1 MKKLFIHVGYPK
13 TATTSLQN
21 YLFDGHDEIGY
32 LNKDLK
38 STSIIK
44 QILYSRENA
53 IERNKAQIYF
63 ELKKVVDN
71 YQNYETMV
79 FSNESLLSMS
89 MFFRTEP
96 KPMVFIED
104 VNSIARKLHKVFC
117 ESGLF
122 EEVKIIIAI
131 RRQEDLIKSIYAQVY
146 NRYFKKF
153 KQTSSFKNFIS
164 YSLLHKENFVLD
176 ALHFENVIFQYE
188 QIFGC
193 RNIGVF
199 VFEDLKLNQRAFI
212 TNLSRFLNV
221 DKEISIKLLKG
232 RKINKKS
239 GKHFYKTDT
248 IKLTSNLHKFK
259 KFLFG
264 NLKTGFT
271 NSKVYKFLNKFEFK
285 GQEITNVNL
294 SKEEKIKFKEIYSKG
309 NRILSQRRKLN
320 LDKHNYSC

>member
-1 MKKLFIHVGYPK
+1 M
-13 TATTSLQN
+13 
-21 YLFDGHDEIGY
+21 
-32 LNKDLK
+32 
-38 STSIIK
+38 II
-44 QILYSRENA
+44 E
-53 IERNKAQIYF
+53 
-63 ELKKVVDN
+63 VVDN

-212 TNLSRFLNV
+212 TNLSRFLNI

-232 RKINKKS
+232 RKVNKKS
-239 GKHFYKTDT
+239 GIHFYKTDT

-259 KFLFG
+259 KFLIG

-309 NRILSQRRKLN
+309 NRILSERRKLN